1 MTTLAR
7 VLAAWRLWR
16 ATRLIRRAR
25 EALHSDQPLRAQALL
40 AASGAILAANR
51 QALR

>member
-1 MTTLAR
+1 MTTSACI
-7 VLAAWRLWR
+7 LAARRLWR
-16 ATRLIRRAR
+16 ATRLIGCAR

-40 AASGAILAANR
+40 ATSGAILAANR